1 MAEDLRIF
9 GTNFDTVNALR
20 VTTQEGPQ
28 ILYTTGD
35 GESLLLQNKTVTPGT
50 VSQTI
55 EPDETYYGLSSVTV
69 DPIPSSY
76 VVPTGQISITRN
88 GTFNVGQYASASV
101 NVPMVH
107 NNQAKSASPSS
118 SSQTITADSGYDG
131 LSSVTISAIS
141 LQNKTVNSSNSQQQ
155 ITADSGYNGL
165 GTVTINAVKLQ
176 SKTVTPTQSSQT
188 ITADST
194 YNGLSSVII
203 NAPNLQNK
211 TITPMKSTQTA
222 TPDSDYTGLG
232 TVTINPI
239 PDNYIDTTDATA
251 TEDDILYG
259 QTAYVNTEKITGVL
273 TAHRLYE
280 GVESPSDNMGNIG
293 DIYIQVG

>member
-9 GTNFDTVNALR
+9 GTNFNVVNALR

-55 EPDETYYGLSSVTV
+55 EPDEAYYGLASVTV

-107 NNQAKSASPSS
+107 NNQDKSASPSS
-118 SSQTITADSGYDG
+118 SSQTITADAGYDG
-131 LSSVTISAIS
+131 LSSVTISAVS
-141 LQNKTVNSSNSQQQ
+141 LQNKTVNPTTSSQQVN
-155 ITADSGYNGL
+155 ADSGYNGL
-165 GTVTINAVKLQ
+165 GTVTVNAIKLQ
-176 SKTVTPTQSSQT
+176 SKSVTPTQSSQT

-194 YNGLSSVII
+194 YNGLSSVTI

-211 TITPMKSTQTA
+211 TITPTKSTQTA
-222 TPDSDYTGLG
+222 TPDSSYTGLG

-251 TEDDILYG
+251 TENDIVYG
-259 QTAYVNTEKITGVL
+259 QTAYVNTEKITGTLV
-273 TAHRLYE
+273 TRRVYE
-280 GVESPSDNMGNIG
+280 GAGVPSNNMGNIG
-293 DIYIQVG
+293 DIYFEVG